1 MKIITSTLSFLISST
16 LICAAD
22 PHLDNLSTTS
32 STSIIPLSEEISDS
46 QNLEATLESIFQ
58 TNPGQ
63 LIVSFLKDPEGYL
76 HWVFNLNGFI
86 RDVRNLEETI
96 RTSFYTN
103 YQKKYI
109 FPQLSRHITE
119 TQTINDHNL
128 DQFIKAILA
137 QKHTPQ
143 IRNPLSATELNDYRS
158 QHAVRQGN
166 YKQKKEDAASKQE
179 EQHQLEEQQRI
190 QLTEHRER
198 VGSEYISMDGL
209 IEQLT
214 NNEISLETVIDY
226 FLNKLIPAINAKKH
240 FEILMNLIIID
251 STYTQ
256 LENILNSIIDAATRL
271 STVTLDNVQLLEQFI
286 KYAESIGIYKLKP
299 IDFLNST
306 AYDTHIFAL
315 GMMYMNITN
324 LSKPER
330 LGLAADLM
338 LDPRHIM
345 LFKDYLK
352 MVFKDIKDTPSL

>member
-96 RTSFYTN
+96 RTGFYTH

-109 FPQLSRHITE
+109 FPQLNRNIDE

-128 DQFIKAILA
+128 DQFIKAILDSNYIPNI
-137 QKHTPQ
+137 K
-143 IRNPLSATELNDYRS
+143 NPLPATELNDYRS
-158 QHAVRQGN
+158 QHAVRQDI
-166 YKQKKEDAASKQE
+166 YKQEKKDASSKEE
-179 EQHQLEEQQRI
+179 EQHRLKEHQRI
-190 QLTEHRER
+190 QLKEHIER
-198 VGSEYISMDGL
+198 VSSEYLKVDSL

-214 NNEISLETVIDY
+214 NNEISLETVIDS

-240 FEILMNLIIID
+240 FEILIDLIIID